1 MAESAV
7 IALAMRIC
15 SGVSARG
22 RPMATPRRKPGPP
35 KTPRETHASERLW
48 KVSPPWKPAAKPAP
62 YHRGLEAFGFHTSRN
77 PDGGFTYK
85 PLTRGVGPF
94 YSIGVGS
101 FYVVKAT
108 G

>member
-1 MAESAV
+1 M
-7 IALAMRIC
+7 
-15 SGVSARG
+15 
-22 RPMATPRRKPGPP
+22 
-35 KTPRETHASERLW
+35 
-48 KVSPPWKPAAKPAP
+48 SPPWKPAAKPAR
-62 YHRGLEAFGFHTSRN
+62 YHRGLEAEGFHTSRN

-108 G
+108 GSIRGCAC